1 MGFVVHAWSFALPPK
16 ERNPLPRFF
25 FTIGGPPLESDMT
38 ETKQVPLDHYC
49 KPYLVHVFR
58 NGERTTHRFR
68 KAGITLGR
76 SRKREIPL
84 PDKSISRH
92 HLSLRR
98 EGQKFMARDEGSQ
111 NGTLIDGKKLPPN
124 QWVEIP
130 NRGTLKIGPFQIQ
143 VEAVHESLDEHS
155 LATEDTKHSG
165 GPLDTG
171 TFARLI
177 QALNEELDPERL
189 LELIVESA
197 IRATE
202 AERGFLVLRKGDNL
216 SVPVAKNFVGEDI
229 QGGGEKISK
238 TIVQEVLGSGD
249 GRLTVNAQSDERFK
263 DLQSV
268 EDLRLRSVLCVP
280 LRVLSE
286 IVGVLYLDNR
296 LQQHAFSDE
305 DRHLLQVLADISGV
319 AIRNSRLVSDLRKK
333 NEELLRAHEEVA
345 ALNARLAGRVKK
357 QTAEIEEMRE
367 ELDASRKIFGLRH
380 SYKMIIGESPAM
392 QDVFRLLDRYVDATD
407 PVLILGE
414 SGTGKELVA
423 RVLHEQGPRAEGPFV
438 SENCAALPES
448 LLESELFGYSKG
460 AFTGATRDH
469 DGLFVQAKG
478 GTLFL
483 DEVGDM
489 SPDLQSKLLRVIQ
502 EKEVRPLGSAKTIPI
517 DIRLVTATHRDLR
530 QMVQEGAF
538 REDLFYRLH
547 VLPIQLP
554 PLRKR
559 KGDIPLLVSHLL
571 KRCALEAKVPAPRIN
586 PKALDIL
593 SSYHWPGNVRELE
606 NELRRALLLTE
617 GEILPEHLSDRV
629 RNPGLEDLENS
640 PLPSE
645 SGTTLPQLVQRLEE
659 NEIRRALTKAGGN
672 KSKAAAFLGISR
684 FALQRKLEKYE
695 I

>member
-1 MGFVVHAWSFALPPK
+1 LRK
-16 ERNPLPRFF
+16 ERNPLAAKFLYNQGYSRDS
-25 FTIGGPPLESDMT
+25 TMT
-38 ETKQVPLDHYC
+38 ETKQVPIENYC
-49 KPYLVHVFR
+49 KPYLVHVSR
-58 NGERTTHRFR
+58 DGERTTHRFR
-68 KAGITLGR
+68 KTEISLGR

-84 PDKSISRH
+84 SEKAISRH

-98 EGQKFMARDEGSQ
+98 GGERFFARDEGSQ
-111 NGTLIDGKKLPPN
+111 NGTFLAGEKIPPKE
-124 QWVEIP
+124 WVEIP
-130 NRGTLKIGPFQIQ
+130 KGASLKVGPFEIQIEGVREVQ
-143 VEAVHESLDEHS
+143 DEPS
-155 LATEDTKHSG
+155 LATEETKHSG

-202 AERGFLVLRKGDNL
+202 AERGFLLLRKGENL
-216 SVPVAKNFVGEDI
+216 NVPVAKNFVGENVDSAD
-229 QGGGEKISK
+229 EKISK

-333 NEELLRAHEEVA
+333 NEELLSAHEEVA
-345 ALNARLAGRVKK
+345 ALNARLTGRVKK

-407 PVLILGE
+407 PVLILGD
-414 SGTGKELVA
+414 SGTGKELIA
-423 RVLHEQGPRAEGPFV
+423 RALHEQGPRSEGPFV

-448 LLESELFGYSKG
+448 LLESELFGYCRG
-460 AFTGATRDH
+460 AFTGATKDH

-489 SPDLQSKLLRVIQ
+489 SHDLQSKLLRVLQ
-502 EKEVRPLGSAKTIPI
+502 EKEVRPLGSTKTVSI

-530 QMVQEGAF
+530 QMVQENHF

-554 PLRKR
+554 SLSRR

-571 KRCALEAKVPAPRIN
+571 KRCSLEAKVPAPRIN
-586 PKALDIL
+586 PQALDIL
-593 SSYHWPGNVRELE
+593 SAYHWPGNVRELE
-606 NELRRALLLTE
+606 NEIRRALLLTE
-617 GEILPEHLSDRV
+617 GEILPEHLSDRI
-629 RNPGLEDLENS
+629 RNPGLEDLGNS
-640 PLPSE
+640 PLPAE
-645 SGTTLPQLVQRLEE
+645 NGTTLPNLVQRLEE
-659 NEIRRALTKAGGN
+659 NEIRRALVKAGGN

>member
-1 MGFVVHAWSFALPPK
+1 
-16 ERNPLPRFF
+16 
-25 FTIGGPPLESDMT
+25 MT
-38 ETKQVPLDHYC
+38 ETKQVPIEKYC
-49 KPYLVHVFR
+49 KPFLVHVTR
-58 NGERTTHRFR
+58 DGERTTHRFR
-68 KAGITLGR
+68 KKEISLGR

-84 PDKSISRH
+84 SEKAISRH

-98 EGQKFMARDEGSQ
+98 SEDRFFARDEGSQ
-111 NGTLIDGKKLPPN
+111 NGTSLAGKKLSPKE
-124 QWVEIP
+124 WIEIP
-130 NRGTLKIGPFQIQ
+130 EGSVLKVGPFEIQ
-143 VEAVHESLDEHS
+143 VEAVPLALDDPS
-155 LATEDTKHSG
+155 LATEDTKHNN

-171 TFARLI
+171 TFASLI

-202 AERGFLVLRKGDNL
+202 AERGFLVLRKGDHL
-216 SVPVAKNFVGEDI
+216 DVRVARNFVGESVE
-229 QGGGEKISK
+229 GGNEKISK
-238 TIVQEVLGSGD
+238 TIVLEVLGSGD

-333 NEELLRAHEEVA
+333 NEELLQAHEEVA
-345 ALNARLAGRVKK
+345 ALNARLTGRVKK

-367 ELDASRKIFGLRH
+367 ELDASRKILGLRH

-392 QDVFRLLDRYVDATD
+392 QDVFRLLDRYVDSTD
-407 PVLILGE
+407 PVLILGD
-414 SGTGKELVA
+414 SGTGKELIA
-423 RVLHEQGPRAEGPFV
+423 RALHDQGPRSEGPFI

-448 LLESELFGYSKG
+448 LLESELFGYSRG
-460 AFTGATRDH
+460 AFTGATKDH

-489 SPDLQSKLLRVIQ
+489 SPDLQSKLLRVLQ
-502 EKEVRPLGSAKTIPI
+502 EKEVRPLGSSKTTPI

-530 QMVQEGAF
+530 QMVQEKSF

-554 PLRKR
+554 SLRQR
-559 KGDIPLLVSHLL
+559 TGDIPLLVSHLL
-571 KRCALEAKVPAPRIN
+571 RRCSLEAKIPNPRIN
-586 PKALDIL
+586 PQTLDIL
-593 SSYHWPGNVRELE
+593 SAYHWPGNVRELE
-606 NELRRALLLTE
+606 NEIRRALLLSE
-617 GEILPEHLSDRV
+617 GEILPEHLSEHI
-629 RNPGLEDLENS
+629 RNPGLNDLGNS
-640 PLPSE
+640 PLPAE
-645 SGTTLPQLVQRLEE
+645 RGTTLPILVQRLEE
-659 NEIRRALTKAGGN
+659 SEIRRALVKAGGN
-672 KSKAAAFLGISR
+672 KSKAASFLGISR

>member
-1 MGFVVHAWSFALPPK
+1 
-16 ERNPLPRFF
+16 
-25 FTIGGPPLESDMT
+25 MT
-38 ETKQVPLDHYC
+38 ETKQVPLENYC
-49 KPYLVHVFR
+49 RPYLVHVSR
-58 NGERTTHRFR
+58 DGERTTHRFR
-68 KAGITLGR
+68 KSEITLGR

-84 PDKSISRH
+84 SEKAISRH
-92 HLSLRR
+92 HLSLKRTGNR
-98 EGQKFMARDEGSQ
+98 FFARDEESQ
-111 NGTLIDGKKLPPN
+111 NGTTLGGKKLKPKE
-124 QWVEIP
+124 WVEIP
-130 NRGTLKIGPFQIQ
+130 PSGTLKVGPFEIQI
-143 VEAVHESLDEHS
+143 ESVRDPLDEPS
-155 LATEDTKHSG
+155 LATEDTKHSS

-189 LELIVESA
+189 LERIVESA

-202 AERGFLVLRKGDNL
+202 AERGFLLLRKGEDL
-216 SVPVAKNFVGEDI
+216 HVPVAKNFVGENVE
-229 QGGGEKISK
+229 GGDEKISK

-319 AIRNSRLVSDLRKK
+319 AIRNSRLVSDLRRK
-333 NEELLRAHEEVA
+333 NEELLHAHEEVA
-345 ALNARLAGRVKK
+345 ALNARLTGRVKK

-367 ELDASRKIFGLRH
+367 ELDASRKILGLRH
-380 SYKMIIGESPAM
+380 SYKLIIGESPAM
-392 QDVFRLLDRYVDATD
+392 QDVFRLLDRYVDAAD
-407 PVLILGE
+407 PVLILGD
-414 SGTGKELVA
+414 SGTGKELIA
-423 RVLHEQGPRAEGPFV
+423 RALHEQGSRSKGHFV

-448 LLESELFGYSKG
+448 LLESELFGYSRG
-460 AFTGATRDH
+460 AFTGATKDH

-489 SPDLQSKLLRVIQ
+489 SPDLQSKLLRVLQ
-502 EKEVRPLGSAKTIPI
+502 EKEIRPLGSTKTIPI

-530 QMVQEGAF
+530 KMVQEGSF

-554 PLRKR
+554 PLRR
-559 KGDIPLLVSHLL
+559 REGDIPLLVSHLL
-571 KRCALEAKVPAPRIN
+571 KRCALEAKIPAPRIN
-586 PKALDIL
+586 PQALDIL
-593 SSYHWPGNVRELE
+593 SAYHWPGNIRELE
-606 NELRRALLLTE
+606 NEIRRAVLLTE
-617 GEILPEHLSDRV
+617 GEILPEHLSDRI
-629 RNPGLEDLENS
+629 RNPGLEDFGDSL
-640 PLPSE
+640 LPAE
-645 SGTTLPQLVQRLEE
+645 SGTTLPLLVQRLEE
-659 NEIRRALTKAGGN
+659 NEIRRALAKAGGN

-684 FALQRKLEKYE
+684 FALQRKLDKYGT
-695 I
+695 